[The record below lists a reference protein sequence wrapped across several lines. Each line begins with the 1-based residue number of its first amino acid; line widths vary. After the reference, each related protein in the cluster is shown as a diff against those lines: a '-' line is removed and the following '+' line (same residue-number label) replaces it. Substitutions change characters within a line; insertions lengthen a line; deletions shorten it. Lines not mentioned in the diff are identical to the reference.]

1 MVEKEIRGRICH
13 AINQYA
19 KANNRYMKEY
29 DKNNEFSYL
38 KYCDVNYLYG

>member
-1 MVEKEIRGRICH
+1 MVQKEIRGGICH

-19 KANNRYMKEY
+19 KANNRYM
-29 DKNNEFSYL
+29 KNNEFSYL